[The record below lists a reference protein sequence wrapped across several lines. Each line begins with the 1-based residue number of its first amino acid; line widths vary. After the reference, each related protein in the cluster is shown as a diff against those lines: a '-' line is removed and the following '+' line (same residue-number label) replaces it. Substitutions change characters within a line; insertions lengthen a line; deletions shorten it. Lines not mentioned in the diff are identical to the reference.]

1 MNGKFKK
8 IFVPALSLFCICLVS
23 ALLLALTNEL
33 THQKIEDAAKAEE
46 IAQRAVVCPEGTRFE
61 ETENYA
67 LAYDSSNAVVG
78 YIFVTTGKGYGG
90 TISVM
95 TGIDANGVITGV
107 KVLSHSETSSYGGK
121 AIKNDFTDEYRGKA
135 VQVFVK
141 GKNIDGWTGATRTT
155 NGVAQAV
162 NAACDIYSDIINAQ
176 KGGE

>member
-1 MNGKFKK
+1 MKDIVKP
-8 IFVPALSLFCICLVS
+8 IAVLAAICLVVT
-23 ALLLALTNEL
+23 ALLAAVNSLTSPIIAEANEKAKSEAMKEVL
-33 THQKIEDAAKAEE
+33 SEADGFDELKIDLPDGVTEAYKA
-46 IAQRAVVCPEGTRFE
+46 
-61 ETENYA
+61 
-67 LAYDSSNAVVG
+67 SNGAG
-78 YIFVTTGKGYGG
+78 YVFMINAKGYGG

-95 TGIDANGVITGV
+95 TGVDVNGVITGV

-121 AIKNDFTDEYRGKA
+121 AIKNDFTDEYTGKP

-162 NAACDIYSDIINAQ
+162 NAACEKYNAL

>member
-8 IFVPALSLFCICLVS
+8 VFIPALSLFCICLVS

-33 THQKIEDAAKAEE
+33 THQKIADAAKQEE
-46 IAQRAVVCPEGTRFE
+46 IRQRTVVCPAAERFE
-61 ETENYA
+61 EKDGYA
-67 LAYDSSNAVVG
+67 LAYDANNNVAG
-78 YIFVTTGKGYGG
+78 YVFVTEGKGYGG

-95 TGIDANGVITGV
+95 TGIDVNGVITGV

-121 AIKNDFTDEYRGKA
+121 AIKNDFTDEYTGKP

-155 NGVAQAV
+155 NGVIQAV
-162 NAACDIYSDIINAQ
+162 NAACELFAGL
-176 KGGE
+176 KGGK